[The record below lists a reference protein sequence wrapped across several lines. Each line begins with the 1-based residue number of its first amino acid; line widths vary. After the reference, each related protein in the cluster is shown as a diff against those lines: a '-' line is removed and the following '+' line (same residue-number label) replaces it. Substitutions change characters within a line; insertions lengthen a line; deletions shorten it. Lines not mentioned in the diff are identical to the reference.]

1 MLTEGFIIM
10 VIGMAVVFLF
20 LGILVAIMYAS
31 RYFIK
36 YLPIENQSAS
46 AEIIASREPTP
57 EEIAVAVAAIKKFKL
72 K

>member
-10 VIGMAVVFLF
+10 VIGMAVVFVF

-36 YLPIENQSAS
+36 YMPIENQSSSMEIAKSQEAS
-46 AEIIASREPTP
+46 P
-57 EEIAVAVAAIKKFKL
+57 EEVAVAVAAIKKFKL